1 MLPEPATLTVESPI
15 DAEKRRSQEFRQR
28 MAERRTGKVGK
39 PPPLPPLPAVK
50 ADGGDV
56 ALQGIEGTTVTVSLM
71 GACRGC
77 PMAQSTLTD
86 FVAERIKLYAPEIT
100 DVLAE

>member
-1 MLPEPATLTVESPI
+1 MTEFEWPTGSVE
-15 DAEKRRSQEFRQR
+15 DRVAFALEEVR
-28 MAERRTGKVGK
+28 
-39 PPPLPPLPAVK
+39 PAVK

-56 ALQGIEGTTVTVSLM
+56 ALRRIDGSTATVSLM

-77 PMAQSTLTD
+77 AMAHSTLTD

-100 DVLAE
+100 DVIAE

>member
-1 MLPEPATLTVESPI
+1 LNDFAWPTGSIEDRVSFAIEEVRPAI
-15 DAEKRRSQEFRQR
+15 
-28 MAERRTGKVGK
+28 
-39 PPPLPPLPAVK
+39 K

-56 ALQGIEGTTVTVSLM
+56 ALQGIEGTTVTVSLI

-100 DVLAE
+100 EVIAE

>member
-1 MLPEPATLTVESPI
+1 MNDFAWPTGSIEDRVSFAIEEVRPAI
-15 DAEKRRSQEFRQR
+15 
-28 MAERRTGKVGK
+28 
-39 PPPLPPLPAVK
+39 K

-56 ALQGIEGTTVTVSLM
+56 ALQGIEGTTVTVSLI

-100 DVLAE
+100 EVIAE

>member
-1 MLPEPATLTVESPI
+1 MADGDVMTEIEWPTGSVE
-15 DAEKRRSQEFRQR
+15 DRVAFAVEEVR
-28 MAERRTGKVGK
+28 
-39 PPPLPPLPAVK
+39 PAVK

-56 ALQGIEGTTVTVSLM
+56 ALRRIDGSTVTVRLM

-77 PMAQSTLTD
+77 AMAQSTLTD

-100 DVLAE
+100 DVVAE